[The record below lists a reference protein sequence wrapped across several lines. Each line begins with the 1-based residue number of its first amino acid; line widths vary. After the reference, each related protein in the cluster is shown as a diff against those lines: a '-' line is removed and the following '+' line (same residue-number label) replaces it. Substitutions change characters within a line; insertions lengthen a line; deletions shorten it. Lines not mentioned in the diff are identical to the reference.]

1 MWRGVALCAF
11 AQSMTH
17 VDQTLSRLNDRV
29 PRGVLGNTQMPTL
42 EQEKIAVIGLGYV
55 GLPVALSFGR
65 KLPTVGFD
73 IRQRRVDELKK
84 GHDETME
91 VTGDQLAGATK
102 LEMTADPAK
111 LAECTFYIVAVP
123 TPIDSNNRPDLGPMI
138 SASKT
143 IGPHLK
149 KGDIVVY
156 ESTVYPGVTEEVC
169 GPILDEKSGLKNGVD
184 YFLGY
189 SPERINPGDKEHTFE
204 KIVKVVSGQTPESL
218 ERVAKVYASVV
229 TAGVHR
235 APSIKV
241 AEAAK
246 VIENTQRDLNIALM
260 NELALIFDRMGIR
273 TADVLEAAGTKWN
286 FLKFSPGLVGG
297 HCIGVDP
304 YYLTTK
310 AQELGYLPEVILAGR
325 RINNNVGAFL
335 AQKTVKM
342 LVQQGDVPLKKSK
355 VGILGLTFKENVPDL
370 RNSKIPDIVNEL
382 AQYGIDAMV
391 HDPLGD
397 PKEAHEEYKIEIT
410 PLEKFQQLDA
420 LILAVSHK
428 EYIGNPAGLYERVK
442 DGGAV
447 IDVKSVLSP
456 TVKPPR
462 GIRLWSL

>member
-1 MWRGVALCAF
+1 VV
-11 AQSMTH
+11 S
-17 VDQTLSRLNDRV
+17 SS
-29 PRGVLGNTQMPTL
+29 PMPTL

-73 IRQRRVDELKK
+73 IRQRRIDELKQ
-84 GHDETME
+84 GHDDTLE
-91 VTGDQLAGATK
+91 VTGEQLTSATK
-102 LEMTADPAK
+102 LEMTADPSK
-111 LAECTFYIVAVP
+111 LADCTFYIVAVP
-123 TPIDSNNRPDLGPMI
+123 TPIDINNRPDLGPMI

-143 IGPHLK
+143 IGPHLR

-204 KIVKVVSGQTPESL
+204 KIMKVVAGQTPEAL
-218 ERVAKVYASVV
+218 ERVAKVYGSVV
-229 TAGVHR
+229 LAGVHR

-325 RINNNVGAFL
+325 RINNNVGPFL
-335 AQKTVKM
+335 AQKCVKM
-342 LVQQGDVPLKKSK
+342 LTQHDVPLRKAK

-370 RNSKIPDIVNEL
+370 RNSKIPDIIAEL
-382 AQYGIDAMV
+382 AQYGVEAMV
-391 HDPLGD
+391 HDPLGS
-397 PKEAHEEYKIEIT
+397 PREAFEEYKIEII
-410 PLEKFQQLDA
+410 PLEKLVQLDA
-420 LILAVSHK
+420 LILAVAHR
-428 EYIGNPAGLYERVK
+428 EYIENPAALFERVK

-447 IDVKSVLSP
+447 IDVKSALP
-456 TVKPPR
+456 TALKPPR
-462 GIRLWSL
+462 GIRVWSL